1 MGKILAVAV
10 IAALIYFLITP
21 RFRVK
26 KKDDATELLACDEC
40 GTYFSNDELALRD
53 KKRLCKS
60 CEAKLRG
67 GK

>member
-10 IAALIYFLITP
+10 IAALIYFLIVP

-26 KKDDATELLACDEC
+26 KKDEC
-40 GTYFSNDELALRD
+40 GTYFSSDELALRD